1 MVFVLHRF
9 VLHNDRICEASEPGL
24 SPGQVGLLSGWGVFT
39 TIRVA
44 DGVLFAFDRHWA
56 RISRDAAALHVP
68 LPTGPENVRRQLL
81 ELVEANHARNATL
94 RLVIVRNTGGMWT
107 GPSTGRP
114 ADLIALTADSKEW
127 GAAVKLA
134 YVADARHA
142 ANPFSGA
149 KILSWA
155 FNLTWVE
162 QAQARGLDEVVLLN
176 EHGHVAEC
184 TSANIFAAV
193 GNQVWTPPLSAG
205 CLPGITRELLLGE
218 VHVPGIELIEKDLT
232 PSDLEAADEVFITS
246 TTRNLLPANEIEGKK
261 VGRTDHARAA
271 LSAAFDGYVSRYV
284 AERSQK
290 SRNSEVRS

>member
-1 MVFVLHRF
+1 MVVVLHRF
-9 VLHNDRICEASEPGL
+9 VLHNDRICEASETSL
-24 SPGQVGLLSGWGVFT
+24 SPGQVGLLCGWGVFT

-44 DGVLFAFDRHWA
+44 DGVLFAWDRHWA
-56 RISRDAAALHVP
+56 RISRDAMALHVP
-68 LPTGPENVRRQLL
+68 LPAEPDKIRRQLL
-81 ELVEANHARNATL
+81 ELVEANDARNCTL
-94 RLVIVRNTGGMWT
+94 RLVIVRNGGGMWA
-107 GPSTGRP
+107 GPSTGRA
-114 ADLIALTADSKEW
+114 ADVIALTADSKEW

-134 YVADARHA
+134 YVPNARFA

-162 QAQARGLDEVVLLN
+162 EAMARGLDEVILLN

-218 VHVPGIELIEKDLT
+218 VCVPGIELIEKDLT
-232 PSDLEAADEVFITS
+232 PGDLEAADEVFITS
-246 TTRNLLPANEIEGKK
+246 TTRNLLRAVEIEGRK
-261 VGRTDHARAA
+261 VGRTDHVRAA
-271 LSAAFDGYVSRYV
+271 LSAAFDTYVSRYV
-284 AERSQK
+284 KERK
-290 SRNSEVRS
+290 RESEVGEVKK

>member
-271 LSAAFDGYVSRYV
+271 LSAAFDAYVSRYV

>member
-1 MVFVLHRF
+1 MVHRF
-9 VLHNDRICEASEPGL
+9 VLHNDRICEASEPSL

-44 DGVLFAFDRHWA
+44 DGVLFAFERHWA
-56 RISRDAAALHVP
+56 RICRDAAALHVP
-68 LPTGPENVRRQLL
+68 LPTESENVRHQLL
-81 ELVEANHARNATL
+81 ELVEANHARNSTL
-94 RLVIVRNTGGMWT
+94 RLVIVRNTGGMWAS
-107 GPSTGRP
+107 PATGRP
-114 ADLIALTADSKEW
+114 ADIIALTTDSKQW

-142 ANPFSGA
+142 ANPFSGT
-149 KILSWA
+149 KSLSWA
-155 FNLTWVE
+155 YNLTWVE

-193 GNQVWTPPLSAG
+193 ANQVWTPPLSAG

-232 PSDLEAADEVFITS
+232 PSDLESADEVFITS
-246 TTRNLLPANEIEGKK
+246 TTRNLLPVVEIEGRKT
-261 VGRTDHARAA
+261 GRTDHARAA
-271 LSAAFDGYVSRYV
+271 LSAAFDGYIASYISEHKTTPVSP
-284 AERSQK
+284 
-290 SRNSEVRS
+290 